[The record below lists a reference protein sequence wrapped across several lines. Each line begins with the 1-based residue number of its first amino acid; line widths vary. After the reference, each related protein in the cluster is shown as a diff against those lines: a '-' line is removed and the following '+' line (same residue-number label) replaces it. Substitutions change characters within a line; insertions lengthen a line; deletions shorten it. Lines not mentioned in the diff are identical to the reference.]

1 MEKKSMETEY
11 FTLRRRSPETAGE
24 WIAFILSIA
33 AAAAVD
39 SLLKKNFPDMS
50 LRLRR
55 GISSIATLT
64 ILLLYFF
71 VIRK

>member
-1 MEKKSMETEY
+1 METEY

>member
-1 MEKKSMETEY
+1 M
-11 FTLRRRSPETAGE
+11 LRRRSPETAGE
-24 WIAFILSIA
+24 WIAFIIAIA
-33 AAAAVD
+33 AATAVD
-39 SLLKKNFPDMS
+39 ALLKKNFPNMA

-55 GISSIATLT
+55 GLSSIATLI